1 MFGFNID
8 LFDRRHFATH
18 NALDLSC
25 MKKRLISLMIS
36 INDYVEDLTYASV
49 YLDLN
54 CSFGLNLAG
63 SYNSRDEEGPLR

>member
-1 MFGFNID
+1 
-8 LFDRRHFATH
+8 
-18 NALDLSC
+18 
-25 MKKRLISLMIS
+25 MIS

-63 SYNSRDEEGPLR
+63 SYNSRDEQGPLH